1 MSGLE
6 MLWFVFLALG
16 VVYLLKKLSDTG
28 GEDPSLVELE
38 EEMRTMQIEEN
49 IEHGIITEVIPE
61 RRKKSRGFQ
70 SGKSEK
76 GISLRVRIPNN
87 QGTTTDF
94 WLPIPDELDGR
105 SKIEFFKYLYDIP
118 LDDLD
123 ELVGLKV
130 PVEKNRNDEWE
141 VTWEK
146 EWREEFGVLA
156 AIQTSLFGTDPR
168 NEEEPVDISV
178 LDKE

>member
-1 MSGLE
+1 MLGL
-6 MLWFVFLALG
+6 VFLALG
-16 VVYLLKKLSDTG
+16 VVYLLQRLSDSG
-28 GEDPSLVELE
+28 VEDPSLTELE
-38 EEMRTMQIEEN
+38 EEMRTMQMEKDID
-49 IEHGIITEVIPE
+49 HGIITEVIPE

-70 SGKSEK
+70 SGTYEK
-76 GISLRVRIPNN
+76 GICLRVRIPDN

-105 SKIEFFKYLYDIP
+105 SKIEFFKHLYDIP

-141 VTWEK
+141 VTWQK
-146 EWREEFGVLA
+146 EWRKEFGVLA
-156 AIQTSLFGTDPR
+156 AIQTNLFGTDPR